1 MRLEIKRRGDSN
13 SPTENS
19 ELKGGCEMEASTI
32 PWHVFLDTC
41 NETNT
46 AALDEWL
53 QRWTFADDGVMPSV
67 EPAQ

>member
-1 MRLEIKRRGDSN
+1 
-13 SPTENS
+13 
-19 ELKGGCEMEASTI
+19 MEACTI
-32 PWHVFLDTC
+32 PWHVFLETC